1 MIIKTKG
8 IVLRSMKYRDNSL
21 IADIFT
27 ENHGLRSYIVNGV
40 YSKNG
45 VSKNAYFQALNILD
59 LVAYERE
66 ELQLNRIKEMKM
78 VLNINFH
85 HFNIVKASLSIFM
98 AEVLRNILKEKIS
111 SLSIFKRT
119 EELIQELNQLAGNV
133 SLFPHYLLLTMTH
146 ELGIQPQGR
155 YSESRAFFDMRE
167 GVFTSLEP
175 IHHDFTEPELS
186 KLTSMI
192 LEDES
197 QYKSLQISKQLRQR
211 WLEKLIRYFE
221 LHVSQFKELKSL
233 EVLSQVLN

>member
-21 IADIFT
+21 ITDIFT
-27 ENHGLRSYIVNGV
+27 EKHGLRSYIVNGV

-45 VSKNAYFQALNILD
+45 NSKNGYFQSLNILD
-59 LVAYERE
+59 LVVYEKE
-66 ELQLNRIKEMKM
+66 EQQLNRIKEMKIM
-78 VLNINFH
+78 SDMNFH
-85 HFNIVKASLSIFM
+85 QFNIIKASLSIFM

-119 EELIQELNQLAGNV
+119 ENLIQELNQLNGNA
-133 SLFPHYLLLTMTH
+133 SIFPHYLLLTMTQ

-155 YSESRAFFDMRE
+155 FSDKHTFFDLRE

-175 IHHDFTEPELS
+175 IHHDYTEPELS

-192 LEDES
+192 LEDET
-197 QYKSLQISKQLRQR
+197 QYKSLKLTKQLRQR
-211 WLEKLIRYFE
+211 WLEKIIRYFE

-233 EVLSQVLN
+233 EVLTQVLN